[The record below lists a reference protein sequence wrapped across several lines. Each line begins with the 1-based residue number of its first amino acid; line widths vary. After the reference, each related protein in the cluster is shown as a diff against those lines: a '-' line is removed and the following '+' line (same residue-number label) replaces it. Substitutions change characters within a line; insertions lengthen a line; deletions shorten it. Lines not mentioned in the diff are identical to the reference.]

1 MKKIYLFLMFTIS
14 IVMLNACGN
23 DCDEAE
29 DTTKLFGT
37 YSGEAKINVFNISD
51 GQIILSSTEPA
62 TVTLTRYG
70 SKVNYNF
77 KTTGEWYL
85 SLESQIS
92 YNDDPYEKGYKYE
105 FIADK
110 SETTI
115 YTPDYEN
122 ISVYDMGIT
131 DEFKYVVMFEGK
143 KAN

>member
-1 MKKIYLFLMFTIS
+1 M
-14 IVMLNACGN
+14 
-23 DCDEAE
+23 
-29 DTTKLFGT
+29 
-37 YSGEAKINVFNISD
+37 FNISD
-51 GQIILSSTEPA
+51 GQINHSSTEPA

-85 SLESQIS
+85 SFESQNS

-110 SETTI
+110 LETTI

-122 ISVYDMGIT
+122 ISVYDMAIT
-131 DEFKYVVMFEGK
+131 DDFKYVVMFEGK
-143 KAN
+143 KVH